1 MFFFFNNRHFG
12 NRHFGTVDVMGI
24 HILGIDILAPTR
36 EINNNFAIQ
45 KRVGK
50 WFLCITHI
58 FEKYCNNS

>member
-1 MFFFFNNRHFG
+1 
-12 NRHFGTVDVMGI
+12 MGI